1 MLYASSA
8 GRGLIRYFFLHG
20 NHGAPPLPES
30 LIVEASV
37 VLYDHSGNV
46 LYGKESE
53 NSPKKYHFENGKI
66 THVDG
71 DDSALIPVRQLTEP
85 ILKNVSVPTL
95 ITSELPS
102 TESNVCCSD
111 AYQILVVSVLGRSD
125 CQPSLDDRNYTMTM
139 MQVFVPCF
147 VRAISL
153 TSAGYRP
160 GNVRDIARDVAAY
173 MESIDSTHEFN
184 KFLELYRER
193 YIRKPV
199 EYHGQI
205 LETCLLYML
214 KMPFDLVSSINYRL
228 IRY

>member
-1 MLYASSA
+1 MLYESA
-8 GRGLIRYFFLHG
+8 RRGSLRYFFLHG

-30 LIVEASV
+30 LIVEASI
-37 VLYDHSGNV
+37 VLYDHQGNV
-46 LYGKESE
+46 IHGEGTE

-66 THVDG
+66 TNVDG
-71 DDSALIPVRQLTEP
+71 DESALIPVRQLTEP
-85 ILKNVSVPTL
+85 LLKNVSIPTL
-95 ITSELPS
+95 ITSEIP
-102 TESNVCCSD
+102 TAESNVYCSD
-111 AYQILVVSVLGRSD
+111 AYQILVISVLGRSD
-125 CQPSLDDRNYTMTM
+125 CHASLDDRNYTMTM

-160 GNVRDIARDVAAY
+160 GNVKDISRDVAAD

-199 EYHGQI
+199 EDHVQI